1 MQNQVNTLR
10 TGRKT
15 QDVLLGARS
24 VFLKDGYS
32 RATVDM
38 IAREAGVS
46 KATVYSYFPDKQ
58 ALFLEVLREECE
70 RMAQN
75 ALDDIDQ
82 DAPCEE
88 VLKQAGY
95 RLVFFLQT
103 DFTQKMF
110 RVCVSESERFPELG
124 KYYYLNGPKMGQG
137 HIMDFLHKAVERGE
151 ISVTD
156 YELAADQFLELCKA
170 DIFVKIMFGVQTQF
184 SQIEIE
190 RVVEGAVKTFMARY
204 RRS

>member
-1 MQNQVNTLR
+1 MQNKQTPMR

-15 QDVLLGARS
+15 QDVLLGARA
-24 VFLKDGYS
+24 VFLRDGYAG
-32 RATVDM
+32 ATVDT
-38 IAREAGVS
+38 IAREAEVS
-46 KATVYSYFPDKQ
+46 KATVYSYFADKET
-58 ALFLEVLREECE
+58 LFLEVLREECE

-82 DAPCEE
+82 DTPCAE

-95 RLVFFLQT
+95 RLIFFLQS
-103 DFTQKMF
+103 DFSQKMF

-124 KYYYLNGPKMGQG
+124 KHYYLNGPKMGQG
-137 HIMDFLHKAVERGE
+137 HVVDFLQKAAGRGE

-170 DIFVKIMFGVQTQF
+170 DIFVKIMFGVQTYF
-184 SQIEIE
+184 SDAEIE
-190 RVVEGAVKTFMARY
+190 RVVSGAVETFMARY
-204 RRS
+204 RAT